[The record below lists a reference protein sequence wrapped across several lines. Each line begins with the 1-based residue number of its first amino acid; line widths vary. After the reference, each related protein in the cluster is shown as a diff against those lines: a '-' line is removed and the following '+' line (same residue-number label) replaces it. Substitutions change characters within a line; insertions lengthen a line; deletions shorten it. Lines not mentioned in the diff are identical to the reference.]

1 MRTRRKVWR
10 ACGPLHAGDREP
22 SHNPAL
28 VQAWIAFHAGEFE
41 HAARIGLDVGVPGYA
56 VAHKAICIYAQ
67 YLEPNDEEAGH
78 LRMRGRALRAPA
90 AGAARQSGR
99 LLLARL
105 CAGPVFAG
113 HLGGQGAGAGLGA
126 KVRSS
131 LETTLT
137 LAPQR
142 ADAQVALGIYHA
154 EILDKVGA
162 LAA

>member
-1 MRTRRKVWR
+1 MRWASIRR
-10 ACGPLHAGDREP
+10 
-22 SHNPAL
+22 
-28 VQAWIAFHAGEFE
+28 
-41 HAARIGLDVGVPGYA
+41 
-56 VAHKAICIYAQ
+56 
-67 YLEPNDEEAGH
+67 
-78 LRMRGRALRAPA
+78 
-90 AGAARQSGR
+90 
-99 LLLARL
+99 
-105 CAGPVFAG
+105 

-162 LAA
+162 LLGGLTYGVKKEDSYAAFERALALTPDSAIVKCAMRALLMLDGKRKRPKRAPCIRPPRAAWHSTRWSGSMPIW